1 MTTTKTETADIVE
14 RLRKSANTIYSQD
27 GYTFRLG
34 LHNEAADEIER
45 LRKVNVMQARWL
57 HEAQQEH
64 EQYMNYVRKLFSE
77 DVGNAALKE
86 KK

>member
-1 MTTTKTETADIVE
+1 MIKTTKEIADQDIVE
-14 RLRKSANTIYSQD
+14 RLRNDDVVWGVRPSLA
-27 GYTFRLG
+27 F
-34 LHNEAADEIER
+34 EAANEIER

-86 KK
+86 GE